1 MKYILLIC
9 ALAILTG
16 CTLSYKQTADGAIDL
31 NTIFVPVEDWKK

>member
-9 ALAILTG
+9 ALVILTG

-31 NTIFVPVEDWKK
+31 NTTFIPVEDWKK